1 MKKFEKINALS
12 QTYKE
17 MSENAR
23 QKGKDYQI
31 YEDGARYLFEYAK
44 LLYKKEENEKL
55 SKVNTKWTEKEDEK
69 LKAEYKKGWKV
80 ARMAKAHSRNLS
92 GIVARLIKLGL
103 ITDDG
108 ENSNKRWSDEEDNLL
123 ILEAEKKVRLEQMA
137 QSHQRS
143 MSSILSR
150 LEKLGYNIG

>member
-1 MKKFEKINALS
+1 MKKIEKINALS
-12 QTYKE
+12 QIFQE
-17 MSENAR
+17 LSEEAK
-23 QKGKDYQI
+23 QKGKDYQF
-31 YEDGARYLFEYAK
+31 YQDGVRYLSEYAK
-44 LLYKKEENEKL
+44 LLHKKEENEKL

-69 LKAEYKKGWKV
+69 LKSEYKKGWKV
-80 ARMAKAHSRNLS
+80 TRMAKAHSRNLS

-137 QSHQRS
+137 QIHKRS
-143 MSSILSR
+143 MSSILAR
-150 LEKLGYNIG
+150 LEKLGYDIG